1 MSDATTPVLE
11 VTDLRV
17 HFPMRAKHVVRAVDG
32 VSFDIAPGE
41 SVGLIG
47 ESGSGKSTVARAV
60 MQLVEPTDGSVS
72 LGGRDLATMDRR
84 ERRAVRRRY
93 QMVFQDSGSALDP
106 RVTIGSSMREPLE
119 VQRIAKGAAADA
131 LVGAALE
138 RVGLT
143 AGHAGRYPHELSGG
157 QRQRV
162 NIARALVLEPELLVC
177 DEAVSALDLSLQ
189 ADVLNLLGDLR
200 RELRLA
206 YLFIGHDLTVV
217 AHVADRVGV
226 MYLGKLMELGP
237 TDDVMLRPAHPYTV
251 ALRSAEPET
260 VPVSLRSRQRVIL
273 EGDIPSPIAPPSGCV
288 FHTRC
293 PDAQADCASVVPTWR
308 PLSADRWIACHHPRV
323 QETDMTNSQGGVPQ

>member
-1 MSDATTPVLE
+1 MGADPILE
-11 VTDLRV
+11 IEDLAV
-17 HFPMRAKHVVRAVDG
+17 HFPMSGGRVVRAVDG
-32 VSFDIAPGE
+32 VSIDIKGGE

-60 MQLVEPTDGSVS
+60 MQLVAPTAGVVRI
-72 LGGRDLATMDRR
+72 GGRDLAAAGRR
-84 ERRAVRRRY
+84 ERRLARRRF

-106 RVTIGSSMREPLE
+106 RITIGSSMREPLE
-119 VQRIAKGAAADA
+119 VQGVAKGAAADTAVGEA
-131 LVGAALE
+131 LR

-143 AGHAGRYPHELSGG
+143 PGHGGRYPHELSGG

-189 ADVLNLLGDLR
+189 ADILNLLDDLR
-200 RELRLA
+200 RELHLA

-217 AHVADRVGV
+217 AHVADRLGV

-237 TDDVMLRPAHPYTV
+237 TDDVMGRPAHPYTV

-260 VPVSLRSRQRVIL
+260 VPVAMRSRQRIVL

-293 PDAQADCASVVPTWR
+293 PDAQPACATDVPAWR
-308 PLSADRWIACHHPRV
+308 PLGPDRWIACHYPRV
-323 QETDMTNSQGGVPQ
+323 EATPQGAPQ